1 MQTKDIIRQPLT
13 TEWAIVDPF
22 SHVHKSYRNVNDLPE
37 HSTIIGKL
45 VSYNTYRAS
54 NHSHTDANHPSF
66 IPDSTDKT
74 KRFLVKYQD
83 NAGTD
88 IYRIFEAKDI
98 IATKS
103 EVEAGWAVKRVQQ
116 AEANARKQREQAE
129 HDRLRQ
135 QAEASEQAVQQAV
148 DENILALFGPVAKE
162 SIQAYWI
169 RSNIKLTTLPD
180 GQVKGKIEMSGEV
193 RIPVEEFLRLAERLA
208 NA

>member
-1 MQTKDIIRQPLT
+1 MQTKDIIRHSLT
-13 TEWAIVDPF
+13 TEFAIVDPF
-22 SHVHKSYRNVNDLPE
+22 SHVHKSYRNAVDLPE
-37 HSTIIGKL
+37 HQTIIGKL
-45 VSYNTYRAS
+45 VSHNTYRAS

-66 IPDSTDKT
+66 IPTNTDKT
-74 KRFLVKYQD
+74 KRFMVKYQD

-98 IATKS
+98 ICTKAD
-103 EVEAGWAVKRVQQ
+103 VEAGWATKRTQQ
-116 AEANARKQREQAE
+116 AELTARRERENAETE
-129 HDRLRQ
+129 RLRQ

-162 SIQAYWI
+162 AIQAYWI

-180 GQVKGKIEMSGEV
+180 GQVKGRVEMSGEV
-193 RIPVEEFLRLAERLA
+193 RIPVEHFLRLAERLA